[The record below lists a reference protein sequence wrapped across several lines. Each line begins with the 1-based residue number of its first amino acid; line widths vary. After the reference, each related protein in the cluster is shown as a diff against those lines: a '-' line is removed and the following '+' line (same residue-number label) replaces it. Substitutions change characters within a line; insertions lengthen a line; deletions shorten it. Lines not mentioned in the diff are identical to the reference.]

1 MICHPSCAI
10 RLHVCRLLLN
20 PTCLGSPGIRAA
32 GARLQAGLNAG
43 PTATPSP
50 RREVTPCPC
59 PPGNLSELV
68 GCVGLRKPAAG
79 LYEIGVG
86 FLELVYGVGDPLKT
100 YGEMR
105 QAWERRRRVGGH
117 QAVWGAKI
125 ALKPGIWERWRPADF
140 AFFWQFVQ
148 NRLV

>member
-10 RLHVCRLLLN
+10 RRRVCGLLSS
-20 PTCLGSPGIRAA
+20 PTCPSSPGIRAA
-32 GARLQAGLNAG
+32 GASLQVGLSAG
-43 PTATPSP
+43 PHCGVDAASRGDAMPTPP
-50 RREVTPCPC
+50 E
-59 PPGNLSELV
+59 NLSELV

-79 LYEIGVG
+79 LYGIGVG

-105 QAWERRRRVGGH
+105 QAWERRRRVGGR

-140 AFFWQFVQ
+140 AFFWQSVQ